1 MYWLILRLSENYL
14 SVFNISLPDKDDV
27 TGEKHVSYLLI
38 NLLFLWNPCI
48 PPWPPPY
55 PRCWVRSKCEKAF
68 RPRYPQPPARA
79 RPAKRVS
86 LEHRQ
91 VCCPRPFPSEPHSE
105 RVSRSSAGIHTQSE
119 YVPHSFARSEWRDV
133 FHWEAQKTTR
143 WRLFDAH
150 NPPRHESNSTPAPG
164 LKTYINTK
172 KRRQRER
179 DRKTWLR

>member
-1 MYWLILRLSENYL
+1 MLFPLFLSRWLCTDWFCVYLR
-14 SVFNISLPDKDDV
+14 IIWASLIFHHLTRMV
-27 TGEKHVSYLLI
+27 LHVSYLLI

-91 VCCPRPFPSEPHSE
+91 VCCPRPFPSQPHSE

-133 FHWEAQKTTR
+133 FHWEARKTTR

-150 NPPRHESNSTPAPG
+150 NSPRHESNSTPARWSKN
-164 LKTYINTK
+164 LH
-172 KRRQRER
+172 
-179 DRKTWLR
+179 